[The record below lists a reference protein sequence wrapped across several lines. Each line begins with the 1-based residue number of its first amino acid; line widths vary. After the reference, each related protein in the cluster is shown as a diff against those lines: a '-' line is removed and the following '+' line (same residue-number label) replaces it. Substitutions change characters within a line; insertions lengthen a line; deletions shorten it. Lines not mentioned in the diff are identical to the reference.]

1 MCGITGKI
9 FFTGDQVAPSDI
21 STLTQA
27 LAHRGPDDT
36 GTYLSPDAAVGL
48 GHRRLSVIDLTSAG
62 HQPMRY
68 LNRYVITFNGEIYNF
83 RELRKNL
90 KQRGYHF
97 QSSTDTEVILALY
110 DAYGER
116 CVDYLNGMFAFAIY
130 DEAEHKLFCARDRLG
145 KKPFKYYAD
154 HKVFIFASEI
164 KAILTQPEVSAAPD
178 LAALN
183 HYLTFQY
190 VPAPSTGFAK
200 IYKLPPAHTLTLN
213 VKNGQL
219 TIRRYWAPDSPD
231 PKPIQTVA
239 EWEQMLRAAVAEAVR
254 NRLIADVPLGAFLS
268 GGLDSSAVVA
278 LMAQASSSQIKT
290 FSIGFNVAAHD
301 ELAYARLVAR
311 RYNTDHTELRVTPDP
326 LDIVNI
332 LRTHLDEPFADSS
345 AIPTYYLCRLTRQH
359 VTVALT
365 GDGGDELFAGYRH
378 YLAHR
383 LAHYISQVPG
393 AGRIGTFVAGRL
405 SSRPQRFAASL
416 AQGIPRRHLTYIAYA
431 DQGMKRRLYS
441 EALAAFLND
450 TPPHMPASTGNPVAI
465 AQSFDLQTYLPDD
478 ILAKVDYMSM
488 AVGLEAR
495 CPLLDYHVVAL
506 AARIPTN
513 LKLRGWQ
520 GKYIWKRS
528 LRNIVPEPI
537 LTRPKQGFTVP
548 LSDWLKGPLK
558 TLLHDTLTSARSRQ
572 RGLFNT
578 PHLEQLMSA
587 HDRGAS
593 HLARPLWAL
602 LVLELWFQTYIDRS

>member
-9 FFTGDQVAPSDI
+9 FFTADRVHPSDI
-21 STLTQA
+21 EALTHA

-36 GTYLSPDAAVGL
+36 GTYISPYATVGL

-62 HQPMRY
+62 RQPMRY

-83 RELRKNL
+83 QALREDL

-97 QSSTDTEVILALY
+97 RSATDTEVILGLY
-110 DAYGER
+110 DAHGER

-130 DEAEHKLFCARDRLG
+130 DEQEHKLFCARDRLG

-190 VPAPSTGFAK
+190 VPTPQTGFTN
-200 IYKLPPAHTLTLN
+200 IYKLPPAHTLSLN
-213 VKNGQL
+213 VTNGQL
-219 TIRRYWAPDSPD
+219 SIRKYWTPDSTGPQ
-231 PKPIQTVA
+231 PIQTAA
-239 EWEQMLRAAVAEAVR
+239 EWEQLLRSAVAQAVR
-254 NRLIADVPLGAFLS
+254 DRLIADVPLGAFLS

-278 LMAQASSSQIKT
+278 LMAQASPRRIKT
-290 FSIGFNVAAHD
+290 FSIGFNSSAHD
-301 ELAYARLVAR
+301 ELAYSRLVAR

-345 AIPTYYLCRLTRQH
+345 AIPTYYLCQLTRQH

-383 LAHYISQVPG
+383 LAHYISRVPG
-393 AGRIGTFVAGRL
+393 SGRIGTALAGHL
-405 SSRPQRFAASL
+405 SPRPQKFAASL
-416 AQGIPRRHLTYIAYA
+416 AQEVPRRHLTYIAYA
-431 DQGMKRRLYS
+431 DQGMKRYLYS
-441 EALAAFLND
+441 ESLSTFLND
-450 TPPHMPASTGNPVAI
+450 TPPHLPGSTGDPVAI
-465 AQSFDLQTYLPDD
+465 AQNFDLQTYLPDD

-495 CPLLDYHVVAL
+495 CPLLDYHIVAL
-506 AARIPTN
+506 ATRIPTN

-520 GKYIWKRS
+520 SKYIWKRA
-528 LRNIVPEPI
+528 LRDIVPESI
-537 LTRPKQGFTVP
+537 LARSKQGFTVP
-548 LSDWLKGPLK
+548 LSNWLQGPLR
-558 TLLHDTLTSARSRQ
+558 TLLYDTLTSARSRQ

-578 PHLEQLMSA
+578 PHLEKLMSV
-587 HDRGAS
+587 HDQGGN

-602 LVLELWFQTYIDRS
+602 LALELWFQTYIDRP